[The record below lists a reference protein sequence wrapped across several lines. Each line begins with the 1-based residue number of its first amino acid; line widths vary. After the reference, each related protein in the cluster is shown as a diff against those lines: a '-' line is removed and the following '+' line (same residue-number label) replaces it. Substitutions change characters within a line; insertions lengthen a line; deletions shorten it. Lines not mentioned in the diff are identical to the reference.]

1 MEAER
6 GGDGVRGKDRREAVS
21 NHGSTF
27 FFFLRNIN
35 QGNFFVFVDGGG
47 CKADITSLLELLVH
61 FFRSE
66 DSLCVSAEI
75 REQTITVVSSQ

>member
-27 FFFLRNIN
+27 FLRDIS
-35 QGNFFVFVDGGG
+35 QGNFFEFVDGGG
-47 CKADITSLLELLVH
+47 CKADITSLSELLVH
-61 FFRSE
+61 FSTLRIPF
-66 DSLCVSAEI
+66 CVSAEI